1 MGIGALLLS
10 RVDASSTYADIWWGS
25 MVLGLGVGVTFSAP
39 SAAGLRAVDDENA
52 GEASGIIN
60 VVRYLGA
67 TLVVALGTVVFSAA
81 GSSDLNRTLGGAGI
95 AELEQE
101 RLDAT
106 LTGAPAQLMATERS
120 LDSRDREAYRAGAAD
135 GIAGGFAAVM
145 LGLGIIALVSA
156 SAWLALIGRPRPPNG

>member
-10 RVDASSTYADIWWGS
+10 RIDASTTYGDIWWS
-25 MVLGLGVGVTFSAP
+25 LMILGVGVGITFSAP

-67 TLVVALGTVVFSAA
+67 TLVVTLGTVLFSGA
-81 GSSDLNRTLGGAGI
+81 GSSDLNRTLDGAEI
-95 AELEQE
+95 AHPEQG

-106 LTGAPAQLMATERS
+106 LTGAPAQLTEAEHTLS
-120 LDSRDREAYRAGAAD
+120 SRDREAYRAGAAD

-145 LGLGIIALVSA
+145 LGLGIIAVVSA
-156 SAWLALIGRPRPPNG
+156 AAWAMLIGRPRPPNG